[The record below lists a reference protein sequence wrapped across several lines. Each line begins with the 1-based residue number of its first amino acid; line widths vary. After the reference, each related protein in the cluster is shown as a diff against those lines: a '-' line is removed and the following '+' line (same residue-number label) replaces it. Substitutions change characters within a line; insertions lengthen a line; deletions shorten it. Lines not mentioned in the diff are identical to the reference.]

1 VRSVEFEGPFYE
13 TWPPTTHRRIFI
25 ESASTSDPAAYA
37 DEVIRSF
44 ATRAF
49 RRPISD
55 TQATTFLAVWRDAF
69 ARTSDFKQ
77 SIKDAL
83 LVVLTSPRFLFLI
96 ENSETPEPEELDP
109 YELASKLSYF
119 LWNAGPDEQ
128 LLKRATANSLHK
140 SLDTEIPRMI
150 QDRRFWQFAGEF
162 TSQWLS
168 LEKFDLVKMDRKRYP
183 KLTRDTKTQLREE
196 PARFLQHLVRHNLSL
211 LNLIQSD
218 FIVANE
224 VVAGYYDLADRTE
237 SGFEF
242 VAIKHDNKN
251 LGGLLSQAGILAG
264 LSDGRESN
272 PIKRGAWLARKIIAE
287 PPDDPPPNVPQ
298 LPKDKDSKRSL
309 REKLEQHRNQKGCAK
324 CHGGI
329 DPWGI
334 PFEEF
339 DAGGLFKQG
348 REIDARST
356 LPDKTDV
363 ADANGLKA
371 YLVNE
376 RIDRVAFSFLKHLAS
391 YAVGRSLN
399 YNELEFLREKS
410 VELKPGGYP
419 MREMI
424 ELVIKSRMFLEK

>member
-1 VRSVEFEGPFYE
+1 
-13 TWPPTTHRRIFI
+13 
-25 ESASTSDPAAYA
+25 
-37 DEVIRSF
+37 
-44 ATRAF
+44 
-49 RRPISD
+49 
-55 TQATTFLAVWRDAF
+55 
-69 ARTSDFKQ
+69 
-77 SIKDAL
+77 
-83 LVVLTSPRFLFLI
+83 
-96 ENSETPEPEELDP
+96 
-109 YELASKLSYF
+109 
-119 LWNAGPDEQ
+119 
-128 LLKRATANSLHK
+128 
-140 SLDTEIPRMI
+140 M
-150 QDRRFWQFAGEF
+150 
-162 TSQWLS
+162 
-168 LEKFDLVKMDRKRYP
+168 
-183 KLTRDTKTQLREE
+183 
-196 PARFLQHLVRHNLSL
+196 
-211 LNLIQSD
+211 
-218 FIVANE
+218 
-224 VVAGYYDLADRTE
+224 
-237 SGFEF
+237 
-242 VAIKHDNKN
+242 
-251 LGGLLSQAGILAG
+251 
-264 LSDGRESN
+264 
-272 PIKRGAWLARKIIAE
+272 
-287 PPDDPPPNVPQ
+287 
-298 LPKDKDSKRSL
+298 PKDKDSKRSL